1 MENTKKSHRKGTGG
15 PHRRVKRATGV
26 RMTRRQEA
34 ESLIRLMKKWLTDE
48 SGYDE
53 ETLPALKKALQANRP
68 AGTRKP
74 PRD

>member
-1 MENTKKSHRKGTGG
+1 
-15 PHRRVKRATGV
+15 
-26 RMTRRQEA
+26 MTRRQEA